1 MQRNYEHLTSHG
13 VFLWLLLENFV
24 YLQQLIN
31 MHMEDIS
38 LIHKIIPGLPATEE
52 EAIAQIEEI
61 ENSTDSDWLDFNM
74 AMDEVRK
81 HLEVYA
87 Y

>member
-1 MQRNYEHLTSHG
+1 
-13 VFLWLLLENFV
+13 
-24 YLQQLIN
+24 
-31 MHMEDIS
+31 MEDIS

-61 ENSTDSDWLDFNM
+61 ENSTDNDWLDFNM

>member
-1 MQRNYEHLTSHG
+1 MQRNYEHLTS
-13 VFLWLLLENFV
+13 
-24 YLQQLIN
+24 
-31 MHMEDIS
+31 HMEDIS